1 MLENL
6 DHPGID
12 MDRPAPYAGFYANLV
27 GVSNSTKIIFLVEF
41 SLLFLMGIMM
51 YGFYLRERHIKSKI
65 KGRRQSGDMRKA
77 ERLCNEV
84 NLSSSSVYRC
94 RKHSGH

>member
-1 MLENL
+1 MIENL

-65 KGRRQSGDMRKA
+65 KFTKTGLGASQS
-77 ERLCNEV
+77 EV
-84 NLSSSSVYRC
+84 GGTRTNNRLSS
-94 RKHSGH
+94 